1 MTQELKL
8 EKRLKI
14 KVEPG
19 IFEWMK
25 WEAGKATLTFLTLE
39 ELKEADFNVDLD
51 YRYGSCKSRPPR
63 LLWSLLK
70 KIYLPR

>member
-1 MTQELKL
+1 M
-8 EKRLKI
+8 EKKLKI

-51 YRYGSCKSRPPR
+51 YRYGSCKSRPLR